1 MMYNVRERCIVSEII
16 MEIVPSAHGVK
27 ITLSQPDLNELDITS
42 VQMREKSTGARRA
55 LWQILDRV
63 KAETGFDAAAFGI
76 EISMFEDKGGGCEL
90 FVRKAAAGRGGNLGY
105 VRENY
110 RFAPEKTEKQS
121 AVCYR
126 FDGLEMMAGACR
138 QLAARGFS
146 GESGV
151 YYDDGGKYYLIV
163 GGDEPTS
170 SRLVRKYSFL
180 SEFGDK
186 CDAPCA
192 DSYIKEHCGCI
203 AESDGVKIIAENC

>member
-1 MMYNVRERCIVSEII
+1 MQIVKSGR
-16 MEIVPSAHGVK
+16 GVK
-27 ITLSQPDLNELDITS
+27 ISLTPPDLNELEITPGD
-42 VQMREKSTGARRA
+42 MAKRSTGARRA

-110 RFAPEKTEKQS
+110 RFAAEKTEKQS
-121 AVCYR
+121 TVCYR

-203 AESDGVKIIAENC
+203 AESGGVKIIAENC

>member
-1 MMYNVRERCIVSEII
+1 MQII
-16 MEIVPSAHGVK
+16 KSGRGVK
-27 ITLSQPDLNELDITS
+27 ISLTPPDLNELEITPRA
-42 VQMREKSTGARRA
+42 MAKKSTGARRA
-55 LWQILDRV
+55 IWQILDRV
-63 KAETGFDAAAFGI
+63 RVETGFDASRGNI

-90 FVRKAAAGRGGNLGY
+90 FVRKRADGKGGGSLGY
-105 VRENY
+105 VKENY

-121 AVCYR
+121 AAAYR
-126 FDGLEMMAGACR
+126 FDGLEIMAGACR
-138 QLAARGFS
+138 QLAARGFT

-163 GGDEPTS
+163 GGEQKPTS
-170 SRLVRKYSFL
+170 SRLLRQYSFL
-180 SEFGDK
+180 SEFGEK

>member
-1 MMYNVRERCIVSEII
+1 
-16 MEIVPSAHGVK
+16 MEIVPSGRGVK

-63 KAETGFDAAAFGI
+63 KAETGFDAAAGNI

-90 FVRKAAAGRGGNLGY
+90 FIRKTAGRGGGNLGY

-110 RFAPEKTEKQS
+110 RFTPEKTEKQS
-121 AVCYR
+121 TVCYR
-126 FDGLEMMAGACR
+126 FNGLEMMACACR
-138 QLAARGFS
+138 QLAARGFD
-146 GESGV
+146 GESGA

-170 SRLVRKYSFL
+170 SRLVKKYTFL
-180 SEFGDK
+180 SEFGDR

-203 AESDGVKIIAENC
+203 ADSGAVKIIAENC